1 MALAFSSGLH
11 CSRTQ
16 CFTSSSYGQGLNSGQ
31 WPTVKRR
38 NSCHSTSAAGPGFR
52 HSGSGHSGH
61 AGGQVGGL
69 AAGVCDSDECSAAPP
84 QYLCGS
90 HLVEALYLVCG
101 ERGFFYSP
109 NKSKRDL
116 QTLLVFLSKSSV
128 PGRLRIPSNNI
139 HGELRRRRGIVEQCC
154 HQPCSIYH
162 LQEYCN

>member
-1 MALAFSSGLH
+1 MAYLLPAALVVLLLLTSCFPESSATP
-11 CSRTQ
+11 S
-16 CFTSSSYGQGLNSGQ
+16 
-31 WPTVKRR
+31 
-38 NSCHSTSAAGPGFR
+38 
-52 HSGSGHSGH
+52 
-61 AGGQVGGL
+61 
-69 AAGVCDSDECSAAPP
+69 

-101 ERGFFYSP
+101 ERGFFYSA

-128 PGRLRIPSNNI
+128 PGRLRHPLKSI
-139 HGELRRRRGIVEQCC
+139 HGELRKRRGIVEQCC